1 MRYTGCTS
9 TSFAALQ
16 HPPAKT
22 LVSGHTVTV
31 GRGPVV
37 PNNPLSL
44 DSPSFSLECKPPPLL
59 TPLLLGLNA
68 HSRMDIRA
76 LKEARVKMRWKKSG
90 TNKANLDLKSWN
102 KMLRSGGSGL
112 EIFTFN
118 GFGGGWTSGRWLLYG
133 GDFYGEVS
141 AECSFHSDAIT
152 HGLTLTGRGRRH
164 CQPTDYMP
172 YY

>member
-1 MRYTGCTS
+1 MHLHLFCC
-9 TSFAALQ
+9 FAT
-16 HPPAKT
+16 PASKKPGQWAH
-22 LVSGHTVTV
+22 SH
-31 GRGPVV
+31 GRQGGRWCPTI
-37 PNNPLSL
+37 PSL

-76 LKEARVKMRWKKSG
+76 LKEARVKMGWKKSG

-102 KMLRSGGSGL
+102 KMLRSGGPGL

-118 GFGGGWTSGRWLLYG
+118 GFGGGRTSGRWLLYG

-164 CQPTDYMP
+164 CQPTDFMP
-172 YY
+172 DY